1 MKVKKLEN
9 GYYYKLELKKIS
21 ATILIVEDCEEYEL
35 LKIIADPERYFNLNI
50 PLKKTIFPQI
60 ELYHTHKPKKI
71 ISLAKMKAHYKRIL
85 ETDNYYFSL
94 QATRALN
101 EVFKIKVTP
110 KMLSA
115 RGWTKDHYNFNKA
128 EKWERKPAK
137 RKIPARNVV
146 KAKKR

>member
-21 ATILIVEDCEEYEL
+21 ATILIVEDCDEFEL
-35 LKIIADPERYFNLNI
+35 LKIIADPEKYFNLNV
-50 PLKKTIFPQI
+50 PLKKNIFPKI
-60 ELYHTHKPKKI
+60 ELFNFHKPKKL

-85 ETDNYYFSL
+85 KADSYYFSL
-94 QATRALN
+94 QAERALDQ
-101 EVFKIKVTP
+101 VFNIKPTTS
-110 KMLSA
+110 MLSA
-115 RGWTKDHYNFNKA
+115 RGWTKDHYNYNKA